1 MSEYFESIK
10 RGLEEAIDY
19 SKGKTGKAVVHNL
32 DAIDVKAIRTSI
44 SMTQEQFAA
53 AFGMSVATLRHWER
67 GDRKPSGTAMVL
79 LNLVSKEPK
88 MVLEA
93 LSV

>member
-1 MSEYFESIK
+1 MSEYFKSIK

-19 SKGKTGKAVVHNL
+19 SKGKTGKAIVHDL